1 MSGIINLTGEV
12 RHYHTDDKT
21 GLMIP
26 GTFYKG
32 PNTINS
38 ALGYYLMYKLGTHT
52 LDYAIDNFFT
62 EGAAVNGDDVGF
74 DGIAQADDLP
84 GSETIDYVFLTSLNT
99 GGDESVAYA
108 EFYGS
113 IPGAVT
119 LATYLQLGWNLK
131 GSDPYDFTKVFAYYA
146 INETV
151 AAGRT
156 FHFYWKITAA

>member
-1 MSGIINLTGEV
+1 MSGIVNLTGEV

-52 LDYAIDNFFT
+52 VNQAIDTFFT
-62 EGAAVNGDDVGF
+62 AGAAVNGDDLTRE
-74 DGIAQADDLP
+74 GIAHSSSQTGVD
-84 GSETIDYVFLTSLNT
+84 IDYVFLTSLNT
-99 GGDESVAYA
+99 GGDESVAYT
-108 EFYGS
+108 EFYEALA
-113 IPGAVT
+113 GAVT
-119 LATYLQLGWNLK
+119 LDGYLQLGFALI
-131 GSDPYDFTKVFAYYA
+131 GAPYEFSKVFAYYA

-156 FHFYWKITAA
+156 FHFYWRITVA